1 MRESWA
7 VSIRQFLLLKNQFQ
21 LAIAAPRESIPD
33 KRKRAKTMMAGIS
46 AGDCSIFRG
55 EVVNRLEVESHEPFP
70 VVGFGNFYKGD
81 VYKNLGVEAP
91 DASLCTTRP
100 SDMKIGKPG
109 QYKAEGKV
117 EVRTYLGDSYQYE
130 ISLPFGNITAVSS
143 SEPPFEVGSA
153 VSVEADPVKTVI
165 LGE

>member
-1 MRESWA
+1 MRTTIKRIQQELGITT
-7 VSIRQFLLLKNQFQ
+7 VFVTHDQEECFSISDRV
-21 LAIAAPRESIPD
+21 AIMD
-33 KRKRAKTMMAGIS
+33 KGRIVQCDS
-46 AGDCSIFRG
+46 PENIYSHP
-55 EVVNRLEVESHEPFP
+55 VNEMIARF
-70 VVGFGNFYKGD
+70 VGFGNFYKGD

-153 VSVEADPVKTVI
+153 VSAEADPVKTVI